1 MEHINRIEIQGIVG
15 RATRMHTGQDVTVR
29 FSVACNRFYRDAE
42 GNAVCE
48 TTWFGICATKSVTP
62 AADLVEK
69 GKTVNVRG
77 RLVMRRCTDAEGTDR
92 VIPEV
97 VATEITLIGD

>member
-1 MEHINRIEIQGIVG
+1 MEFINKIEIQGIVG
-15 RATRMHTGQDVTVR
+15 RATRTHTGQDVIVR
-29 FSVACNRFYRDAE
+29 FSVASERFYHDAA

-48 TTWFGICATKSVTP
+48 TTWFGICAMKSVTP

-69 GKTVNVRG
+69 GKAVNVRG
-77 RLVMRRCTDAEGTDR
+77 RLAMRRCTDAGGTDR